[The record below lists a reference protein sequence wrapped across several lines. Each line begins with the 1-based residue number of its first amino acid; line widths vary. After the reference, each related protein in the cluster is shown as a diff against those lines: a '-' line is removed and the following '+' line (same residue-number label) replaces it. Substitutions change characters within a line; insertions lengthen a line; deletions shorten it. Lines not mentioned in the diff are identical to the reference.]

1 MSTIAEKLALLMN
14 TKSDL
19 KAALTEKGQSV
30 SDGDAFAAYP
40 GKTRAI
46 KTGAQLPALA
56 NPGAASDLASGKQ
69 LIGPDGSVVTGT
81 LEPGIDTSD
90 ATATA
95 SDIVNGKTAYVAGRK
110 VTGNVAAYGA
120 DDGLYV
126 SGDEMAVAGDSAIFK
141 RLFTENCLFRPK
153 SSIRL
158 YYPLSD
164 FGSATAADVAAG
176 KTFTS
181 AAGVMVAGT
190 AKIASNEQVTF
201 RVINNSSGTI
211 WVESIAP
218 NDGSVVEQ
226 MVPSGG
232 SYEVIT
238 LTGMF
243 TVIGSHYDISLSV
256 PEVFSIATVVGFIPT
271 ASATSVTVTDV

>member
-19 KAALTEKGQSV
+19 KAALIEKGQSV

-81 LEPGIDTSD
+81 VEVTSGYGGRPYTPLFENKNGANYIGFQATAYNPASPGGLLMRSPYSIELWGLATDFGD
-90 ATATA
+90 ATA
-95 SDIVNGKTAYVAGRK
+95 
-110 VTGNVAAYGA
+110 
-120 DDGLYV
+120 DDV
-126 SGDEMAVAGDSAIFK
+126 V
-141 RLFTENCLFRPK
+141 
-153 SSIRL
+153 
-158 YYPLSD
+158 
-164 FGSATAADVAAG
+164 AG

-181 AAGVMVAGT
+181 AAGVKVAGT
-190 AKIASNEQVTF
+190 AKIANNEQVTF
-201 RVINNSSGTI
+201 SVINNSSGTI
-211 WVESIAP
+211 WVESISP
-218 NDGSVVEQ
+218 NDGSAGEQ

-232 SYEVIT
+232 SCEVIT

-243 TVIGSHYDISLSV
+243 TVIGSHSDISLSV
-256 PEVFSIATVVGFIPT
+256 AEAFSVAAAVGFIPT
-271 ASATSVTVTDV
+271 ASTASVTVTDV